1 MKLTEFKD
9 CYKKKMY
16 IIFDLIKKAIVNDI
30 FNNDK
35 IDVLRIRL
43 NSIYKK
49 YLYNKLIDYEHF
61 NDNIL

>member
-1 MKLTEFKD
+1 
-9 CYKKKMY
+9 MY